1 MRASA
6 SIRIAASGA
15 LMALVFAAC
24 SRADATAPA
33 PTSGTVQF
41 VLVAP
46 LCSSV
51 IQAQFLIDGT
61 PVGTDTFRVNL
72 SNAHTVSR
80 GFETTPGT
88 HTLSA
93 QSPGGLVPAGYLW
106 PTTIVTVSAGQTV
119 ADSLQVY
126 CS

>member
-1 MRASA
+1 MQKSDSMRVAASA
-6 SIRIAASGA
+6 AFIALA
-15 LMALVFAAC
+15 LGAC
-24 SRADATAPA
+24 SRADVAAPSR
-33 PTSGTVQF
+33 PGTVQF

-51 IQAQFLIDGT
+51 IQAQFLIDGV

-72 SNAHTVSR
+72 AAAHTTSR
-80 GFETTPGT
+80 GFATPPGA

-93 QSPGGLVPAGYLW
+93 RSPGGFVPAGYLW
-106 PTTIVTVSAGQTV
+106 PTTLVTVSAGQTV
-119 ADSLQVY
+119 ADSLSVY